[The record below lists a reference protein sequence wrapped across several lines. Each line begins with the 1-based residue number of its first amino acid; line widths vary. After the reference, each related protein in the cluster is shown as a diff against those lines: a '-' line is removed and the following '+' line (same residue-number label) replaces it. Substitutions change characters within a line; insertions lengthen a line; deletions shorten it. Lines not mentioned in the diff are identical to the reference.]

1 MTDPKRGEGKP
12 LKYDPDVSDKGLQQC
27 MPGRNTRK
35 KAPCGAQDGRVVE
48 IRGVGPGWR
57 TPQDWA
63 RERCCRRSSRCLAA
77 SSVSPGSLGFRMYHS
92 RGTTILHT
100 CRSSRMPSNFLSA
113 PGYRREASCWRD
125 SARGV
130 EEANLHGI
138 HRRKIEPCRSNKNGY
153 NRLVPPRPYPFTSLF
168 RTYPPDS
175 LELTL

>member
-1 MTDPKRGEGKP
+1 MWGPRWTSGGD
-12 LKYDPDVSDKGLQQC
+12 
-27 MPGRNTRK
+27 
-35 KAPCGAQDGRVVE
+35 
-48 IRGVGPGWR
+48 RGVGPRWR
-57 TPQDWA
+57 TPQDCA